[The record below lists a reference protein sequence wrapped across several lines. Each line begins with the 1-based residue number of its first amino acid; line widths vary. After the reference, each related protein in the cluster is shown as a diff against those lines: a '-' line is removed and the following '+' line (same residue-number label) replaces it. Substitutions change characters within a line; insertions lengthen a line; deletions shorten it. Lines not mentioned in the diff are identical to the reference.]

1 MNQKELSELRR
12 RFRPD
17 KSAISRVYG
26 CYVNVKKEIISD
38 LDESLGLMTQ
48 EEVEQYLGLL
58 KKALSGALGRNQLDI
73 VFSTQQVADSEEH
86 RLLSGLRG
94 SRLEDGELRMA
105 LYRKIIDSLE
115 LEENYLIL
123 LAYDRYDVPGKG
135 ADDEELSDG
144 SETVFSYFVCC
155 VCPVKSGKAELGF
168 VAGENRF
175 HTQTPGQ
182 IVAPP
187 ELGFLFPAF
196 DDRAA
201 NIYNALFYTRKPD
214 QVHQEV
220 IDAVFH
226 TQPPMSAAE
235 QREAFQTALSDTL
248 EDECSLEVVQAVH
261 EQLRDRIVEHKESR
275 DPEPLSISPRSVSAI
290 LRDCGIAEER
300 IGAFEEECARQFGPD
315 AALSPA
321 NLIDSGKF
329 QVKSS
334 RPPSPSP
341 RSRATWLKPGS
352 STGKSIS
359 SSPPTSSSRST
370 VSAYAWA
377 WRKNTRTVLKKF
389 RLFPSFRY
397 IFPVSLCYILG
408 RMPPLGVLS
417 WGSSAISFS
426 ITPYR
431 CWWRWS
437 PCWR

>member
-73 VFSTQQVADSEEH
+73 VFSTQQVANSEEH

-226 TQPPMSAAE
+226 TQPPMSATE

-334 RPPSPSP
+334 QATISVSPEQSYLVET
-341 RSRATWLKPGS
+341 RIID
-352 STGKSIS
+352 GKKYFLI
-359 SSPPTSSSRST
+359 PADELIE
-370 VSAYAWA
+370 V
-377 WRKNTRTVLKKF
+377 NGFGV
-389 RLFPSFRY
+389 RLGAEEKHPDSFEK
-397 IFPVSLCYILG
+397 V
-408 RMPPLGVLS
+408 
-417 WGSSAISFS
+417 
-426 ITPYR
+426 
-431 CWWRWS
+431 
-437 PCWR
+437 